1 MMHDC
6 IRRPGEPYSSPGL
19 LMQGQSGSAW
29 SEKSLTHSL
38 LLILLLLERPYAMT
52 TETPAAAEQDPKI
65 KITVTEETTA
75 TYLVTPEWLETHGFP
90 TDVAELNDFISNGDE
105 YATKAENPLDD
116 IALKLEADGE
126 NTISEYAVNERD
138 LYISS
143 AE

>member
-1 MMHDC
+1 
-6 IRRPGEPYSSPGL
+6 
-19 LMQGQSGSAW
+19 
-29 SEKSLTHSL
+29 
-38 LLILLLLERPYAMT
+38 MT